1 MDLIRRQS
9 SNDRESDSGFSFKQT
24 RLATHVAAFIRDL
37 VMSGHFAANEK
48 LSIVPLAEQI
58 GVSTT
63 PVREALLVLE
73 TEGLVRSEPRRGFY
87 VVPLS
92 PQDVQDLFD
101 LHAVIA
107 GRLAARA
114 APALTAEGIDQLA
127 DLDEKINESAALGQG
142 QLVEE
147 LNFQFHRTINHA
159 SASRILR
166 RFLSQTTRYIPRRFY
181 AEIPGWTEASAREHE
196 PIVTALR
203 RRDPALAQ
211 GVMEEHIRRA
221 GALLAAYLCD
231 QGLVGRLDE
240 KNDGSVTRGEGHPP
254 AVTSIAE

>member
-1 MDLIRRQS
+1 MNMANHQS
-9 SNDRESDSGFSFKQT
+9 SNGREGDSRFSFKQT

-37 VMSGHFAANEK
+37 VMSGHFAADEK
-48 LSIVPLAEQI
+48 LSIVPLAEQV

-63 PVREALLVLE
+63 PVREALLLLE

-114 APALTAEGIDQLA
+114 ADALTVEGIDQLGG
-127 DLDEKINESAALGQG
+127 LDQKIKESAALGDG

-159 SASRILR
+159 SESRILR
-166 RFLSQTTRYIPRRFY
+166 RFLAQTGRYIPRRFY
-181 AEIPGWTEASAREHE
+181 ADIPGWTEASATEHE
-196 PIVTALR
+196 PIVAALR
-203 RRDPALAQ
+203 RQDAPLAQ
-211 GVMEEHIRRA
+211 GVMEEHIRSA
-221 GALLAAYLCD
+221 GVLLAAYLRD
-231 QGLVGRLDE
+231 QGLMGRIDE
-240 KNDGSVTRGEGHPP
+240 KNNGRVALGNVRLPVVTPAGE
-254 AVTSIAE
+254 